1 MAYSSIILISLS
13 FGLVQC
19 YSQYSFESHKYCDDL
34 SPYYGDINLDQISG
48 VWYGVE
54 KIPHTRGEY
63 KIEHTQECFYI
74 DIKELNIEPTPPT
87 PYPQLTNSPYVNRQ
101 YNIQERYR
109 IRHFVLEWHE
119 GLWQDDYHIKVNTSH
134 KGFWA
139 TDVPNRSVGDMYRFF
154 GGVIQVLKVANNH
167 LVLNFCM
174 RLPNSQLFSVVLSR
188 NENQLTPEDLASIHN
203 LPNLN
208 TSPQTKIYRTSSC
221 APFNRDYQSITCTNS
236 LIGCAVGLR
245 ALFHIHLAPS
255 TNMFTAL
262 SACLVL
268 IVTSVHGFC
277 GDQIRWAHH
286 FNIEDVYGMWYGVGY
301 AQHSPD
307 MTNKPNEIGCVTLH
321 ISDVTTEPLDDWL
334 DWSILKHNYSDE
346 KWRSYKSNPW
356 SSDAMSGSWLDI
368 RVKRDIYKERRLRVV
383 WDEDGQSV
391 EQVYLYSTD
400 APGTVDSRPT
410 AASGER
416 DDVER
421 NR

>member
-34 SPYYGDINLDQISG
+34 SPYYGDINLDQIAG

-74 DIKELNIEPTPPT
+74 DIKELNIENLGPTHDFDEETVLGMWYVHEYVYHKENVTKTEYNPYCPIVQIRKFEDYVEGGLLNHNLPTPPT

-203 LPNLN
+203 
-208 TSPQTKIYRTSSC
+208 
-221 APFNRDYQSITCTNS
+221 
-236 LIGCAVGLR
+236 V
-245 ALFHIHLAPS
+245 
-255 TNMFTAL
+255 FT
-262 SACLVL
+262 
-268 IVTSVHGFC
+268 
-277 GDQIRWAHH
+277 
-286 FNIEDVYGMWYGVGY
+286 
-301 AQHSPD
+301 
-307 MTNKPNEIGCVTLH
+307 
-321 ISDVTTEPLDDWL
+321 
-334 DWSILKHNYSDE
+334 LKHLSTSALKRVCENSAS
-346 KWRSYKSNPW
+346 KMTISTLLLFIISYVIW
-356 SSDAMSGSWLDI
+356 GSRI
-368 RVKRDIYKERRLRVV
+368 
-383 WDEDGQSV
+383 
-391 EQVYLYSTD
+391 
-400 APGTVDSRPT
+400 
-410 AASGER
+410 
-416 DDVER
+416 
-421 NR
+421 